1 MTQLLKEYGNEMEKQ
16 IKVVSLEV
24 KFFSATFLRFS
35 LERDR
40 KTITK
45 KIFKYRVIIGT
56 MPNQRL
62 RYFV

>member
-1 MTQLLKEYGNEMEKQ
+1 MTQLLKEYRNEMEKQ

-24 KFFSATFLRFS
+24 KFFSATFLRFL

-56 MPNQRL
+56 MPNHRL

>member
-24 KFFSATFLRFS
+24 ILFFSATFLSF
-35 LERDR
+35 LFERDW

-45 KIFKYRVIIGT
+45 
-56 MPNQRL
+56 NNL
-62 RYFV
+62 